1 MCIKGI
7 TVTNYGATFT
17 SRNYLDIC
25 ILDFIENE
33 YNNLFFYHLLCICW
47 YLTHYPWVW
56 SWHLKCWHLVLHTL
70 YFNNILSFIFCLFV
84 RIIINLCSTIYTTN
98 YNYKTTLHSKW
109 FLSHHFDKMWDNK
122 MSKVNSDKKDPYEFR
137 YYP

>member
-1 MCIKGI
+1 MYLLVFD
-7 TVTNYGATFT
+7 TLSLSLELTSLMLTFSFT
-17 SRNYLDIC
+17 
-25 ILDFIENE
+25 
-33 YNNLFFYHLLCICW
+33 
-47 YLTHYPWVW
+47 
-56 SWHLKCWHLVLHTL
+56 HTL
-70 YFNNILSFIFCLFV
+70 FQQYTVIYFSLFV
-84 RIIINLCSTIYTTN
+84 RIIINLSSTIYTTN